1 MWYKTESNVKPE
13 ATDTYSSN
21 VYNYDRR
28 NISEE
33 KRTDQ
38 DDKETTIYVY
48 EECKIAKAE
57 WQNYL
62 ELKELKEKQALSD
75 SALQD
80 ALLMLMGDESN
91 V

>member
-13 ATDTYSSN
+13 ETDTLSSS

-28 NISEE
+28 NITEE
-33 KRTDQ
+33 KQTDQ
-38 DDKETTIYVY
+38 DGKETTIYVY

>member
-1 MWYKTESNVKPE
+1 MWYKTESNLKPE
-13 ATDTYSSN
+13 ENDTLSSS

-28 NISEE
+28 NITEE

-38 DDKETTIYVY
+38 DGQETTIYVY
-48 EECKIAKAE
+48 EECKIAKSE